1 MQFAKNEK
9 QRFIWEEQEQRDR
22 TAGKRQR
29 IAEQNADILTKRRQI
44 GSLTSLRA
52 NAKAQV
58 LADLDAVILERI
70 ADLEELQDELQEM
83 LDEYNDELNIGD
95 IPDPPTQPIG

>member
-1 MQFAKNEK
+1 M
-9 QRFIWEEQEQRDR
+9 
-22 TAGKRQR
+22 AGKRQR

-58 LADLDAVILERI
+58 LADLDAVILSTSRTSRSCR
-70 ADLEELQDELQEM
+70 M
-83 LDEYNDELNIGD
+83 SSRRC
-95 IPDPPTQPIG
+95 